1 MGEILKSLGAHEF
14 EFTTHDFERVRT
26 ILYARAGISIS
37 PRKRDM
43 VYSRLARRLRH
54 HRIDRFSTYLDSLDA
69 LDEVQAFVNA
79 LTTNLTA
86 FFREAHHFSTLRDFV
101 LERGKPGG
109 FRVWSAAASTGEEA
123 YSIAIT
129 LAEAYGSMK
138 PPVRILA
145 SDIDTE
151 VLATGINGIY
161 KIARLDDLP
170 QPILTKYF
178 KRGTGSYAGL
188 ARVDPALRDLI
199 DFEQINLLDPAP
211 VANETFDVIF
221 CRNVLIYFDRAG
233 QRRVLERLHPA
244 LKAGGLLMLGHSET
258 LRDSTDLFASLGRTA
273 YRKVNGLV
281 RASA

>member
-1 MGEILKSLGAHEF
+1 VGDILTSLGAHEF

-26 ILYARAGISIS
+26 MLYARTGISIS
-37 PRKRDM
+37 ARKRDM

-54 HRIDRFSTYLDSLDA
+54 HRIERFSTYLDSLDA

-86 FFREAHHFSTLRDFV
+86 FFREGHHFSTMRDYI
-101 LERGKPGG
+101 LERGKPAG
-109 FRVWSAAASTGEEA
+109 FRVWSAATSTGEEA

-129 LAEAYGSMK
+129 LADAYGTLR
-138 PPVRILA
+138 PPARILA
-145 SDIDTE
+145 SDIDTA
-151 VLATGINGIY
+151 VLATAMNGVY
-161 KIARLDDLP
+161 KISRLDDLP
-170 QPILTKYF
+170 RPVLTKYF
-178 KRGTGSYAGL
+178 KRGTGANAGL

-199 DFEQINLLDPAP
+199 DFEQINLLDSALPT
-211 VANETFDVIF
+211 EERFDVIF

-233 QRRVLERLHPA
+233 QRRVLERLHPR
-244 LKAGGLLMLGHSET
+244 LKDGGLLMLGHSET

-273 YRKVNGLV
+273 YRKVSGLV

>member
-1 MGEILKSLGAHEF
+1 MGELLKSLGGHEF

-26 ILYARAGISIS
+26 MLYARAGISIS
-37 PRKRDM
+37 ARKRDM

-54 HRIDRFSTYLDSLDA
+54 HRIDRFSTYLDSLDE

-86 FFREAHHFSTLRDFV
+86 FFREAHHFSTMRDYV
-101 LERGKPGG
+101 RERGKPAG

-129 LAEAYGSMK
+129 LAETYGSMK
-138 PPVRILA
+138 PPARILA
-145 SDIDTE
+145 TDIDTD
-151 VLATGINGIY
+151 VLATGANGIY
-161 KIARLDDLP
+161 KLSRLDDLE
-170 QPILTKYF
+170 QPILAKYF
-178 KRGTGSYAGL
+178 KRGTGSNAGL

-199 DFEQINLLDPAP
+199 DFEQLNLLDSGAI
-211 VANETFDVIF
+211 ASERFDVIF

-233 QRRVLERLHPA
+233 QRRVLERLHPC
-244 LKAGGLLMLGHSET
+244 LKDGGLLMLGHSET
-258 LRDSTDLFASLGRTA
+258 LRDSTDLLASLGRTA
-273 YRKVNGLV
+273 YRKVSGTV